1 MSHRR
6 SLRNTCRCPT
16 RLNNL
21 PLSLFQQLAHRAVAK
36 PPGVAEE
43 AKDADLPPGAEHHL
57 YGWVQPTPAAVIGD
71 VGDDHDSQEMRADV
85 ASRPGVVPSVER

>member
-6 SLRNTCRCPT
+6 DLQNTCRCPT

-21 PLSLFQQLAHRAVAK
+21 PLSLAHRAVAK

-43 AKDADLPPGAEHHL
+43 AKDADLSPGAEHHL
-57 YGWVQPTPAAVIGD
+57 HGWVQPTPAAVIGD
-71 VGDDHDSQEMRADV
+71 VGDDHDAQEMRADV
-85 ASRPGVVPSVER
+85 ASRAGVELNGRVLPN